1 MGAGG
6 GSLAGERPGREGA
19 FDSATLRLEGGGVRA
34 GVLNAERGKSQR
46 LLHKR
51 AFPVGSV
58 SAIDWHAR
66 VQVRIL
72 RTGPTSFLNSPAVS
86 AGEAGEDSSAE
97 RTRLARSRSLG

>member
-1 MGAGG
+1 MILQPCAW
-6 GSLAGERPGREGA
+6 R
-19 FDSATLRLEGGGVRA
+19 GGGVRA
-34 GVLNAERGKSQR
+34 GVLNGERGKSQR

-72 RTGPTSFLNSPAVS
+72 RTGPMSFLNSSAVS
-86 AGEAGEDSSAE
+86 AGEAGED
-97 RTRLARSRSLG
+97 